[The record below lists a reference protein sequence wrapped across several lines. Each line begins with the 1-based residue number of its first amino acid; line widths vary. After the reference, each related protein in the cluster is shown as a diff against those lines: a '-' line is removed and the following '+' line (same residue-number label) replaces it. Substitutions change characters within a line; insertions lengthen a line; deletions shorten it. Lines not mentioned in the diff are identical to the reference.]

1 MACER
6 SSRFRN
12 ITTEAPF
19 CEFEGLRLSAYHL
32 LPSYAT
38 FFALSNFFFWR
49 TAIFVNIG
57 RNGSDAGKPEKVNN
71 EIRIFWQLVWT
82 GSRTAEE
89 RSQLLRRKAARNR
102 PCRRPRGTGC
112 CAFEPLNEIIEI
124 MVRFEYKGS
133 TSDYLKIE
141 KLRVYHHFFQK
152 LKN

>member
-49 TAIFVNIG
+49 AAIFVNIG
-57 RNGSDAGKPEKVNN
+57 RNGSDARKPENKIMKLGTFDSLFEPEV
-71 EIRIFWQLVWT
+71 E
-82 GSRTAEE
+82 
-89 RSQLLRRKAARNR
+89 RRKSEASFFGERQQETAHARVNVAR
-102 PCRRPRGTGC
+102 DVV
-112 CAFEPLNEIIEI
+112 LL
-124 MVRFEYKGS
+124 S
-133 TSDYLKIE
+133 
-141 KLRVYHHFFQK
+141 H
-152 LKN
+152 